1 MSKLR
6 TWGEAM
12 KGGGLDSYDNYMGED
27 WMKDWY
33 MLVGRSRDSSV
44 LEQSNFDA
52 ALKLLGGE
60 SETVQIVRFNHWAV
74 GWIEEL
80 MISPEDSRA
89 VEIALDIKTQLE
101 SYPVLDES
109 DFSQREYNQAVEYW
123 TGLPLRERIELCA
136 RFGVSIFSA
145 RSKSIPEDDCGRLY
159 EYLTTD

>member
-6 TWGEAM
+6 TWGESM
-12 KGGGLDSYDNYMGED
+12 KSGGLDSYANYMGED

-80 MISPEDSRA
+80 MISPEDSKA
-89 VEIALDIKTQLE
+89 VEIALDIKDKLGE
-101 SYPVLDES
+101 YPVLDDV
-109 DFSQREYNQAVEYW
+109 DFSQREWNQAVEYW

-136 RFGVSIFSA
+136 RFGLSIFSA

-159 EYLTTD
+159 EYLTID